1 MAEYHLAVLVLDVL
15 VEPDA
20 GPGLGQDGCEQR
32 VNFGAISSALNP
44 SRLAGDGPMSNS
56 PSSLLALRENA
67 HVWLLTE
74 PPTKLQYKRLPT
86 AF

>member
-1 MAEYHLAVLVLDVL
+1 VLDFVQSKRARQQL
-15 VEPDA
+15 VSFGRQA
-20 GPGLGQDGCEQR
+20 GRDETGGQ
-32 VNFGAISSALNP
+32 
-44 SRLAGDGPMSNS
+44 
-56 PSSLLALRENA
+56 NA